1 MTLGTIDN
9 VRAISGWPTTDEIPD
24 QEITDALDA
33 ATRRIVTMVGVEEAA
48 WSTSP
53 TSVNKPLADEA
64 AEYCAASTIVM
75 RIATVDK
82 QVERAKQLRELCMES
97 ITTLHQALSTTEG
110 DNPSFIDIDS
120 SYTTYPL
127 NLTVDPYDPNV

>member
-1 MTLGTIDN
+1 MVLGTIDN
-9 VRAISGWPTTDEIPD
+9 VRGLSGWPTTDEIPD
-24 QEITDALDA
+24 SEITDALAA
-33 ATRRIVTMVGVEEAA
+33 ATRRIVTAVGVEEAA
-48 WSTSP
+48 WSVSP
-53 TSVNKPLADEA
+53 TSANKPLADET

-97 ITTLHQALSTTEG
+97 ITTLHQALSATET

-120 SYTTYPL
+120 AYTTYPL
-127 NLTVDPYDPNV
+127 NLEVDPYDPNV